1 MGLLNCPECPTRPA
15 IEDFPTKHA
24 CWKYYFAFENNF
36 RFSPVFN
43 TAHTL
48 TPVICQLNYFLGS
61 SRYCTY
67 ISTYIH
73 LYTCDTYTIFISNK
87 LFCLF
92 DLAKKYHGCK
102 TLAIETIA
110 DDSQCLQH
118 KVGINKT
125 QKWVN
130 CRSNSQ
136 ELSRRIAG
144 VVHFLPK
151 EVTSTI
157 RKLQLQ
163 LLQPWDNFYNFQAYC
178 RLLGWF
184 SHTTLSSN
192 IMAL

>member
-73 LYTCDTYTIFISNK
+73 PYTCDTYTIFISNK

-125 QKWVN
+125 QKWV
-130 CRSNSQ
+130 
-136 ELSRRIAG
+136 I
-144 VVHFLPK
+144 V
-151 EVTSTI
+151 EVTLKNFPVEYGGGSFPT
-157 RKLQLQ
+157 KGG
-163 LLQPWDNFYNFQAYC
+163 NFYDKKATITIT
-178 RLLGWF
+178 
-184 SHTTLSSN
+184 TTLGQF
-192 IMAL
+192 L